1 MSKSLRTL
9 LAVAAFAA
17 PLSFVGCEEPKK
29 ETPKVEAPKTEA
41 PKAAEAK
48 K

>member
-9 LAVAAFAA
+9 LALAAFAA

-29 ETPKVEAPKTEA
+29 ETPKVETPKEA
-41 PKAAEAK
+41 PKAAEKAK
-48 K
+48 